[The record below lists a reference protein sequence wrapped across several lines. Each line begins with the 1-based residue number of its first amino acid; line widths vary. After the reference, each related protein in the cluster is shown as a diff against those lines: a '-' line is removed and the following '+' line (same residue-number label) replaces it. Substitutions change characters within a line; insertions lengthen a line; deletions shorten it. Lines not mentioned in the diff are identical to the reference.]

1 MKQFLLSLALCTV
14 FLAPTQAYANQALA
28 TAKNCMSCHALD
40 KKLVGPAFKDV
51 AAKYA
56 GDKTATDK
64 LVVKVMQGGA
74 GVWGSVPMSANPQVT
89 EDEAKQL
96 VTWVLAQK

>member
-1 MKQFLLSLALCTV
+1 MKQFLSSLALCTA
-14 FLAPTQAYANQALA
+14 FLGPIQAHANQALA

-40 KKLVGPAFKDV
+40 KKLVGPAFKEV

-64 LVVKVMQGGA
+64 LVVKVMQGSV

>member
-1 MKQFLLSLALCTV
+1 
-14 FLAPTQAYANQALA
+14 
-28 TAKNCMSCHALD
+28 
-40 KKLVGPAFKDV
+40 
-51 AAKYA
+51 
-56 GDKTATDK
+56 
-64 LVVKVMQGGA
+64 MQGGV

>member
-1 MKQFLLSLALCTV
+1 
-14 FLAPTQAYANQALA
+14 
-28 TAKNCMSCHALD
+28 MSCHALD
-40 KKLVGPAFKDV
+40 RKLVGPAFKDV

-64 LVVKVMQGGA
+64 LVVKVMQGGV

>member
-1 MKQFLLSLALCTV
+1 
-14 FLAPTQAYANQALA
+14 
-28 TAKNCMSCHALD
+28 MSCHALD
-40 KKLVGPAFKDV
+40 RKLVGPAFKDV

-74 GVWGSVPMSANPQVT
+74 EVGAVVPIKTYCAAALAGMFDAQ
-89 EDEAKQL
+89 AQL
-96 VTWVLAQK
+96 TL

>member
-1 MKQFLLSLALCTV
+1 MNQFLLPLALCTAAL
-14 FLAPTQAYANQALA
+14 FAPQAHANQALA
-28 TAKNCMSCHALD
+28 TSKNCMSCHALD

-64 LVVKVMQGGA
+64 LVVKVMQGGV